1 MDLELF
7 SRVFRGAEIGDSAG
21 LYVVRQNGLPGKYK
35 RVYRVCRVRHLK
47 LHGSLPTSTIF
58 SCFFVGCGWGVG
70 CVTLVKLRAKP

>member
-35 RVYRVCRVRHLK
+35 RVYRCGAAGIHSSGDGFLQCSEEY
-47 LHGSLPTSTIF
+47 HDGSRGGS
-58 SCFFVGCGWGVG
+58 VV
-70 CVTLVKLRAKP
+70 